1 MTEQELKELV
11 KNTEE
16 RFIWYKKEMEN
27 IGRNRDHFPP
37 DDPFIQWY
45 KAHVREMKNME
56 DTHLTK
62 LREELTLVRQGV
74 NAPLFY
80 RKF

>member
-1 MTEQELKELV
+1 
-11 KNTEE
+11 
-16 RFIWYKKEMEN
+16 
-27 IGRNRDHFPP
+27 
-37 DDPFIQWY
+37 
-45 KAHVREMKNME
+45 MKNME